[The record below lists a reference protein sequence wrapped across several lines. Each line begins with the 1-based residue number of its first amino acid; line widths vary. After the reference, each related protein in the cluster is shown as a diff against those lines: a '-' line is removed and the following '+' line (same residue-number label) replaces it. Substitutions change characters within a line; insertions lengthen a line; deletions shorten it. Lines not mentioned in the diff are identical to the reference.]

1 MIFRV
6 LYLLFRTP
14 LCLLLGV
21 RVRGRENVPKGGF
34 LLAANHT
41 SMLDVVV
48 LYGFL
53 WRRIR
58 FMAKKEIFRAK
69 PGAWFFRK
77 MGAFPVDRGGNDV
90 GAIRTAIRLLKEGE
104 VVCVFPE
111 GTRHSGEDPRNSAVF
126 GGIGMMAYRAGAT
139 VLPVCI
145 KAEDNHVRF
154 FHRTEVIIGK
164 PIPPAELGVE
174 KGGSAEYRRAAERV
188 FSVICSLGD
197 KNETTKETVTIQS
210 TEESGTVK

>member
-1 MIFRV
+1 MFRV

-21 RVRGRENVPKGGF
+21 RVRGRENVPKDGF

-58 FMAKKEIFRAK
+58 FMAKKEIFK
-69 PGAWFFRK
+69 TKIGAWFFRK

-126 GGIGMMAYRAGAT
+126 GGVGMMAYRAGAT

-164 PIPPAELGVE
+164 PIPPAALGVE
-174 KGGSAEYRRAAERV
+174 KGGSASYETAAKRV
-188 FSVICSLGD
+188 FSAICALGD
-197 KNETTKETVTIQS
+197 GDESKT
-210 TEESGTVK
+210 ESGAVK

>member
-1 MIFRV
+1 MMFRV

-21 RVRGRENVPKGGF
+21 RVRGRENVPKTGF

-58 FMAKKEIFRAK
+58 FMAKKEIFQTK
-69 PGAWFFRK
+69 IGAWFFRR
-77 MGAFPVDRGGNDV
+77 MGAFPVDREGNDV

-104 VVCVFPE
+104 IVCLFPE
-111 GTRHSGEDPRNSAVF
+111 GTRHSGEDPRQSAVH
-126 GGIGMMAYRAGAT
+126 GGVGMIAYRSGAP
-139 VLPVCI
+139 VLPVFI
-145 KAEDNHVRF
+145 RARDNHVRF
-154 FHRTEVIIGK
+154 FLRTEVIIGE
-164 PIPPAELGVE
+164 PISGAALGIE
-174 KGGSAEYRRAAERV
+174 KGGSAEYGRAAERV
-188 FSVICSLGD
+188 FSVICALGD
-197 KNETTKETVTIQS
+197 EGETKK
-210 TEESGTVK
+210 ESGAEG

>member
-1 MIFRV
+1 MFRV
-6 LYLLFRTP
+6 IYLLFRTP

-21 RVRGRENVPKGGF
+21 RVRGRENVPKDGF

-58 FMAKKEIFRAK
+58 FMAKKEIFK
-69 PGAWFFRK
+69 TKIGAWFFGK

-104 VVCVFPE
+104 IVCLFPE
-111 GTRHSGEDPRNSAVF
+111 GTRHSGEDPRQSAIH

-139 VLPVCI
+139 ILPVCI
-145 KAEDNHVRF
+145 KAKDNHVRF
-154 FHRTEVIIGK
+154 FHKTEVIIGK
-164 PIPPAELGVE
+164 PIPPAALGFE
-174 KGGSAEYRRAAERV
+174 KGGSAEYQRASEEV
-188 FSVICSLGD
+188 FR
-197 KNETTKETVTIQS
+197 TILALDG
-210 TEESGTVK
+210 ESEAAK

>member
-1 MIFRV
+1 MFRV

-58 FMAKKEIFRAK
+58 FMAKKEIFK
-69 PGAWFFRK
+69 TKIGAWFFRK
-77 MGAFPVDRGGNDV
+77 MGAFPVDRGGCDAAAV
-90 GAIRTAIRLLKEGE
+90 RKTMHLIESGE
-104 VVCVFPE
+104 VVCIFPE
-111 GTRHSGEDPRNSAVF
+111 GTRHSGEDPRDSAVHA
-126 GGIGMMAYRAGAT
+126 GIGMMTYHTRT
-139 VLPVCI
+139 DVLPVFI
-145 KAEDNHVRF
+145 KAKNNHVRF
-154 FHRTEVIIGK
+154 FRRTEVIIGK
-164 PIPPAELGVE
+164 PIPASSLGFE
-174 KGGSAEYRRAAERV
+174 KGGMAEYKRASEQI
-188 FSVICSLGD
+188 FDTICSLG
-197 KNETTKETVTIQS
+197 
-210 TEESGTVK
+210 EESGAEK